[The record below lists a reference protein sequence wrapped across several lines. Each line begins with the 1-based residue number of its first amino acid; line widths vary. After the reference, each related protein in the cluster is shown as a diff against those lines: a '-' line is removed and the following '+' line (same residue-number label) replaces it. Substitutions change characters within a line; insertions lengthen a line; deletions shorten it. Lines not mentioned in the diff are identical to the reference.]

1 MPILHPMHIWNQLGL
16 QVLVPSS
23 IQKSLHF
30 GFHFLLWVHVLQLLW
45 RAKLTRKCQKSL
57 CYEFTSLQLVYKKA
71 RFCGSAD
78 ISSHECWILYSTHFY
93 MSAHMS
99 LHTFPWGA
107 GRIHFGFVYIT
118 VSLEYSESLRAKL
131 NTSCYEPAT
140 TLSFPIMK
148 LKGSKRLLRI
158 LGLWPRTSKDQDKWT
173 LCWNMNEMCHV
184 GVRVRVPGKQ
194 TERHV

>member
-1 MPILHPMHIWNQLGL
+1 MSMPCQSCIPCTSETNLGCRCWCHL
-16 QVLVPSS
+16 PSKNRCTLGFTFYFECTFCSSFGGQSWPGNAKRVYATSSLVCNWCTKKLDFVV
-23 IQKSLHF
+23 QQT
-30 GFHFLLWVHVLQLLW
+30 FHL
-45 RAKLTRKCQKSL
+45 
-57 CYEFTSLQLVYKKA
+57 
-71 RFCGSAD
+71 
-78 ISSHECWILYSTHFY
+78 
-93 MSAHMS
+93 MSAEFS
-99 LHTFPWGA
+99 IHTFPWGA

-140 TLSFPIMK
+140 TSSFPIMK